1 MAEDWAVRDTEGS
14 DVTRIWSG
22 ITPWVGRPRMVLLV
36 WAPTGICEF
45 ELPENATFQIGRS
58 SSCGIGIPDPSVSRV
73 HAEITLKA
81 EVIVL
86 QDLASRNGTFV
97 NDKRIDS
104 EPVRLRLGDFLRFGS
119 AEAQLQLSSR
129 QFNRSSDPLPEQSFM
144 NRLVVEGERSVRFNS
159 SLSVISLELPSDT
172 QEQTL
177 DLKQLMRESVR
188 STDIVTSTSKRQ
200 FDALLP
206 ECGKKAASAAAQ
218 RIQASL
224 EGHGIKARLG
234 VAAFP
239 GDAPSA
245 ESLPM
250 AAQMAIRKVSGSGFA
265 VANEATRVFQI
276 GSKEI
281 LVSDPAMLRLFG
293 LVERIAGTSL
303 PVLIHGETGSGK
315 EIVAEAIHSLG
326 PRSAKPMVRL
336 NCAAL
341 PENLL
346 ESELF
351 GYERGAFSGAN
362 APKAGLLEQASGG
375 TLFLDEIG
383 EMPLTLQAKLL
394 RALEEHSIRRLGAV
408 RDTPV
413 DLRIVT
419 ATHQKLDE
427 NVKAGAFR
435 EDLFYRLNAF
445 TLEVPPLRARPGE
458 IALLAARFVGEE
470 CRLAGRPAVTIS
482 AEALEAL
489 TTYDWPG
496 NVRQL
501 RNVIGRAAVLS
512 ESEITLEH
520 LPPEMAKPLAKL
532 KAPMAAEQSG
542 DYSSLKEQFRD
553 AERKRILDAL
563 KAVNGNQ
570 TKAAKIL
577 KIPRRTLVS
586 KMNAMGIDGP
596 RVRRSKARLS
606 S

>member
-1 MAEDWAVRDTEGS
+1 
-14 DVTRIWSG
+14 
-22 ITPWVGRPRMVLLV
+22 MVLLV

-45 ELPENATFQIGRS
+45 QLPENATLQIGRS

-73 HAEITLKA
+73 HAEISVKS
-81 EVIVL
+81 EVIFL
-86 QDLASRNGTFV
+86 TDLGSRNGSFV
-97 NDKRIDS
+97 NDKRLSS
-104 EPVRLRLGDFLRFGS
+104 EPVRLQMGDFLRFGS

-129 QFNRSSDPLPEQSFM
+129 QFNRATDPLPEQSFM
-144 NRLVVEGERSVRFNS
+144 NRLVVEGERCVRFNT
-159 SLSVISLELPSDT
+159 SLSVISLELAAEAQD
-172 QEQTL
+172 QTL
-177 DLKQLMRESVR
+177 DLKRLVRESVR
-188 STDIVTSTSKRQ
+188 STDIITSTSGRQ

-206 ECGKKAASAAAQ
+206 ECGKRPATAAAQ

-224 EGHGIKARLG
+224 EGLGIKARLG

-245 ESLPM
+245 ESLPV

-281 LVSDPAMLRLFG
+281 LVADPVMLRLFG

-315 EIVAEAIHSLG
+315 DIVAEAIHALG

-336 NCAAL
+336 NCAAV

-351 GYERGAFSGAN
+351 GYERGAFSGAS
-362 APKAGLLEQASGG
+362 ASKAGLLEQASGG

-383 EMPLTLQAKLL
+383 EMPLNLQAKLL
-394 RALEEHSIRRLGAV
+394 RALEEQRIRRLGAV
-408 RDTPV
+408 KDTPV

-419 ATHQKLDE
+419 ATNRKLEE

-458 IALLAARFVGEE
+458 IALLAARFAGEE
-470 CRLAGRPAVTIS
+470 CRLAGRSPVTIS
-482 AEALEAL
+482 SDALEAL
-489 TTYDWPG
+489 TAHDWPG

-512 ESEITLEH
+512 ESEIGLEH
-520 LPPEMAKPLAKL
+520 LPPEIAEPIAKL
-532 KAPMAAEQSG
+532 KAPVVAEKSG
-542 DYSSLKEQFRD
+542 DYTSLKEQFRD

-563 KAVNGNQ
+563 KAANGNQ
-570 TKAAKIL
+570 TKAAKSL
-577 KIPRRTLVS
+577 NMPRRTLVS
-586 KMNAMGIDGP
+586 KMGAMGIDGP
-596 RVRRSKARLS
+596 RVRRSKARLTS
-606 S
+606 